1 MRAVSSA
8 SCYANMDA
16 YAPACPMLSDKKSCR
31 VLCPHSTGLKE
42 KHMSKIIEYFKTL
55 TQIPHCSKEADRL
68 CDFLV
73 MFAKERGY
81 EVEVDGVKNIYIHK
95 GTPALCLQAHY
106 DMVCMGKA
114 PQIETYVEKGW
125 MKAKDSSLGADN
137 GMAIAMM
144 MQLMD
149 EGRVLEFLLTSDEEI
164 GLIGANEVAFDLK
177 AAYMLNLDSEDEAEV
192 YIGCAGGAD
201 ITAFK
206 QDSYVEGRGD
216 CYEVAVKGLS
226 GGHSGVDID
235 KGIPSAIKILARY
248 LTKYGVTQLA
258 SIYAGERRNSI
269 PANAVA
275 IVRSETPLEGE
286 GNVRVRKLNESPSIL
301 SEGDRLIAFMEAFK
315 HGVRRENK
323 ELGIPDVSINLAII
337 NADEQGG
344 IVIETSARAM
354 DAASLDVLAE
364 ETVSFFDMYGFEAKV
379 EEKYPAW
386 KPDVTDFTELV
397 DQKMK
402 EIFGKSRLMAIHAG
416 LECGVIAE
424 KYPKMKFASIGPTIR
439 YPHSTREK
447 VKLDSVEKIFTVLDK
462 IIQSV

>member
-1 MRAVSSA
+1 
-8 SCYANMDA
+8 
-16 YAPACPMLSDKKSCR
+16 
-31 VLCPHSTGLKE
+31 
-42 KHMSKIIEYFKTL
+42 MSKVIKYFKTI
-55 TQIPHCSKEADRL
+55 TQIPHCSKEANKL

-73 MFAKERGY
+73 NFAQERGY
-81 EVEVDGVKNIYIHK
+81 EVEVDEVKNIYIRK
-95 GTPALCLQAHY
+95 GAPVLCLQAHY

-114 PQIETYVEKGW
+114 PNIETYEEEGW

-164 GLIGANEVAFDLK
+164 GLIGANAVAFDLK

-201 ITAFK
+201 ITAFR
-206 QDSYVEGRGD
+206 QDSYTEGKGD
-216 CYEVAVKGLS
+216 CYEVTVKGLA

-235 KGIPSAIKILARY
+235 KNIPSAIKVLGRY
-248 LTKYGVTQLA
+248 LAEKGVTQLA
-258 SIYAGERRNSI
+258 GIYAGERRNSI

-275 IVRSETPLEGE
+275 IVRSESMLENEGE
-286 GNVRVRKLNESPSIL
+286 VTVRKLRESPRVL
-301 SEGDRLIAFMEAFK
+301 GEGDKLIAFIDAFR
-315 HGVRRENK
+315 HGVRKENR

-337 NADEQGG
+337 NTDEQGG
-344 IVIETSARAM
+344 VTIETSARAM
-354 DAASLDVLAE
+354 DADALEALTE
-364 ETVSFFDMYGFEAKV
+364 ETVSFFEKYGFESKV
-379 EEKYPAW
+379 EDKYPAW
-386 KPDVTDFTELV
+386 KPDVTDFTKLV
-397 DQKMK
+397 DKKMK
-402 EIFGKSRLMAIHAG
+402 EVFGKSRLMAIHAG

-439 YPHSTREK
+439 FPHSTRER
-447 VKLDSVEKIFTVLDK
+447 VKLDSVEKTFVVLDK

>member
-1 MRAVSSA
+1 
-8 SCYANMDA
+8 
-16 YAPACPMLSDKKSCR
+16 
-31 VLCPHSTGLKE
+31 
-42 KHMSKIIEYFKTL
+42 MSKIIEYFKTL
-55 TQIPHCSKEADRL
+55 TQIPHCSKEAEKL

-73 MFAKERGY
+73 AFAKERGY
-81 EVEVDGVKNIYIHK
+81 EVEVDGAKNIYIHK
-95 GTPALCLQAHY
+95 GTPTLCLQAHY

-114 PQIETYVEKGW
+114 PQIETYIEEGW

-164 GLIGANEVAFDLK
+164 GLIGANEVAFGLK
-177 AAYMLNLDSEDEAEV
+177 ASYMLNLDSEDEAEV

-206 QDSYVEGRGD
+206 QDSYAEGKGD
-216 CYEVAVKGLS
+216 CYEVAVKGLA

-235 KGIPSAIKILARY
+235 KGIPSAIKVLGHY
-248 LTKYGVTQLA
+248 LTKHGVTQLA

-275 IVRSETPLEGE
+275 IVRSEVQLEGE
-286 GNVRVRKLNESPSIL
+286 GDVTVRKLNESPQIL
-301 SEGDRLIAFMEAFK
+301 SEGDRLIALIETFRQ
-315 HGVRRENK
+315 GVRKENK

-337 NADEQGG
+337 NADERGG
-344 IVIETSARAM
+344 VSIETSARAM
-354 DAASLDVLAE
+354 DEASLNALTE
-364 ETVSFFDMYGFEAKV
+364 ETVSFFTKYGFESRV
-379 EEKYPAW
+379 EDKYPAW

-397 DQKMK
+397 DEKMK
-402 EIFGKSRLMAIHAG
+402 EVFGKSRLMAIHAG

-439 YPHSTREK
+439 YPHSTRET
-447 VKLDSVEKIFTVLDK
+447 VKLDSVEKTFDVLDRV
-462 IIQSV
+462 IQSV

>member
-1 MRAVSSA
+1 
-8 SCYANMDA
+8 
-16 YAPACPMLSDKKSCR
+16 
-31 VLCPHSTGLKE
+31 
-42 KHMSKIIEYFKTL
+42 MSKIIEHFKTI
-55 TQIPHCSKEADRL
+55 TQIPHCSRGADKL

-73 MFAKERGY
+73 DFAEERGY
-81 EVEVDGVKNIYIHK
+81 EAEVDEVKNIYIRK
-95 GTPALCLQAHY
+95 GTPTLCLQAHY

-114 PQIETYVEKGW
+114 PEIETYEEEGW

-149 EGRVLEFLLTSDEEI
+149 EERVLEFLLTSDEEI
-164 GLIGANEVAFDLK
+164 GLIGANQVAFDLK

-206 QDSYVEGRGD
+206 QDSYVEGKGD
-216 CYEVAVKGLS
+216 CYEVAVKGLA

-235 KGIPSAIKILARY
+235 KGIPSAIKVLGRY
-248 LTKYGVTQLA
+248 LAEKGVSQLA

-275 IVRSETPLEGE
+275 IVRSETVLESEGE
-286 GNVRVRKLNESPSIL
+286 VSIRKLKESPMIL
-301 SEGDRLIAFMEAFK
+301 SEGDKLIALIDAFR
-315 HGVRRENK
+315 HGVRKENR

-344 IVIETSARAM
+344 ITIETSARAM
-354 DAASLDVLAE
+354 DADSLDALTE
-364 ETVSFFDMYGFEAKV
+364 ETVSFFEIYGFESKV
-379 EEKYPAW
+379 EDKYPAW
-386 KPDVTDFTELV
+386 KPEVTDFTKRV
-397 DQKMK
+397 DEKMK
-402 EIFGKSRLMAIHAG
+402 EVFGHSRLMAIHAG

-439 YPHSTREK
+439 YPHSTRER
-447 VKLDSVEKIFTVLDK
+447 VKLDSVEKTFEVLDK

>member
-1 MRAVSSA
+1 
-8 SCYANMDA
+8 
-16 YAPACPMLSDKKSCR
+16 
-31 VLCPHSTGLKE
+31 
-42 KHMSKIIEYFKTL
+42 MSKIIEYFKQL
-55 TQIPHCSKEADRL
+55 TQIPHCSKEADAL
-68 CDFLV
+68 CDLLV
-73 MFAKERGY
+73 DFAKERGY
-81 EVEVDGVKNIYIHK
+81 EVEVDEAKNIYIHK
-95 GTPALCLQAHY
+95 GTPTLCLQAHY

-114 PQIETYVEKGW
+114 PQIETYEEEGW

-177 AAYMLNLDSEDEAEV
+177 ASYMLNLDSEDEAEV

-206 QDSYVEGRGD
+206 QDSYVEGKGD
-216 CYEVAVKGLS
+216 CYEVAAKGLV

-235 KGIPSAIKILARY
+235 KAIPSAIKVLGSY
-248 LTKYGVTQLA
+248 LRKNNVTQLA

-275 IVRSETPLEGE
+275 IVRNETPLKNEGD
-286 GNVRVRKLNESPSIL
+286 VTVRKLNESPLIL
-301 SEGDRLIAFMEAFK
+301 SEGDRLISLMEAFK
-315 HGVRRENK
+315 HGVRKENK

-337 NADEQGG
+337 SADEQGG
-344 IVIETSARAM
+344 IDVETSARAM
-354 DAASLDVLAE
+354 DAASLDALTG
-364 ETVSFFDMYGFEAKV
+364 ETVSFFEMYGFEAKV
-379 EEKYPAW
+379 EDKYPAW
-386 KPDVTDFTELV
+386 KPDVTDFTRVV
-397 DQKMK
+397 DKKMK
-402 EIFGKSRLMAIHAG
+402 EVFGRSRLMAIHAG

-439 YPHSTREK
+439 YPHSTREMVK
-447 VKLDSVEKIFTVLDK
+447 VDSVEKTFEVLDR